1 MSVPNLQKVSY
12 PETIDEARGLVSDRE
27 KKARYYSGGVTFL
40 FAKQPGVEEL
50 VALSRLPLNF
60 IKKKAGGLRI
70 GSTTL
75 IAELVESRAVKS
87 YADGALWKAARGIGS
102 ILNRNLITVG
112 GNLVQPFIWS
122 DLSTV
127 ALALGARITVRGEE
141 ERVYDAEEF
150 FSRPPRQLLKPAD
163 LMTEIYFPPLPEQSR
178 AAYEKFSL
186 TAVDFAYLKAAIVY
200 TGGPRYCRD
209 IIIVI
214 GGAALLPQR
223 AGEAE
228 KLMRSRRVT
237 RKLFE
242 KVATKAADEIKMT
255 RDIRCSERS
264 KRKICAGVIR
274 GMLEEMAENK
284 E

>member
-1 MSVPNLQKVSY
+1 MSVPNLHNVIY
-12 PETIDEARGLVSDRE
+12 PETIEEARRLVLSR
-27 KKARYYSGGVTFL
+27 KKQARFLSGGVTFL
-40 FAKQPGVEEL
+40 FAKQPVVEDL
-50 VALSRLPLNF
+50 ISLSRLPLNF
-60 IKKKAGGLRI
+60 IKKKAGGIRI

-141 ERVYDAEEF
+141 ERVYDAAEF
-150 FSRPPRQLLKPAD
+150 FSRIPRQLLEPAD
-163 LMTEIYFPPLPEQSR
+163 LVTEIYFPPLLEQSR

-186 TAVDFAYLKAAIVY
+186 TEVDFAYLKAAIVY

-209 IIIVI
+209 IIIII

-223 AGEAE
+223 AVEAE
-228 KLMRSRRVT
+228 KLIRGKRVSR
-237 RKLFE
+237 KFFE
-242 KVATKAADEIKMT
+242 EVAAKAAGEIKMT
-255 RDIRCSERS
+255 RDIRCPERS

-274 GMLEEMAENK
+274 GMLEEMVG
-284 E
+284 

>member
-1 MSVPNLQKVSY
+1 MSVPNLQKVLY
-12 PETIDEARGLVSDRE
+12 PETIEEARGLVSDRR
-27 KKARYYSGGVTFL
+27 KKVRYLSGGISFM
-40 FAKQPGVEEL
+40 FANQPGVEEL
-50 VALSRLPLNF
+50 VSLSRLPLNF

-75 IAELVESRAVKS
+75 IAELVESRSVKS

-141 ERVYDAEEF
+141 ERVYDAAEF
-150 FSRPPRQLLKPAD
+150 FSRIPRQLLKPAD
-163 LMTEIYFPPLPEQSR
+163 LMTEIYFPSPPEQSR

-186 TAVDFAYLKAAIVY
+186 TAVDFAYLKVAIVY

-209 IIIVI
+209 ITIII
-214 GGAALLPQR
+214 GSAALLPQR
-223 AGEAE
+223 AVEAE
-228 KLMRSRRVT
+228 KLMQGKRVT

-242 KVATKAADEIKMT
+242 KTAAKAAGEIKMI
-255 RDIRCSERS
+255 RDIRCPARS

-274 GMLEEMAENK
+274 GMLEEMRE
-284 E
+284 

>member
-1 MSVPNLQKVSY
+1 MSVPNLQKVLY
-12 PETIDEARGLVSDRE
+12 PETIDEARGLISDRE
-27 KKARYYSGGVTFL
+27 KKARYYSGGVTFI

-50 VALSRLPLNF
+50 VSLSRLPLNF
-60 IKKKAGGLRI
+60 IKKKAGALRI

-75 IAELVESRAVKS
+75 IAEMVESRAVKS
-87 YADGALWKAARGIGS
+87 YANGALWKAARGIGS

-112 GNLVQPFIWS
+112 GNLVQPFLWS

-150 FSRPPRQLLKPAD
+150 FSRIPRQLLKPAD
-163 LMTEIYFPPLPEQSR
+163 LVTEIYFPPLPEQSL

-209 IIIVI
+209 ITIII

-223 AGEAE
+223 AVEAE
-228 KLMRSRRVT
+228 KLMRGKRVT

-242 KVATKAADEIKMT
+242 DVAAQAAGDIKMT

-274 GMLEEMAENK
+274 GMLEEMVG
-284 E
+284 

>member
-1 MSVPNLQKVSY
+1 MSVPNLQKVLY
-12 PETIDEARGLVSDRE
+12 PETIEEARGLVSDRR
-27 KKARYYSGGVTFL
+27 KKVRYLSGGISFM
-40 FAKQPGVEEL
+40 FANQPGVEEL
-50 VALSRLPLNF
+50 VSLSRLPLNF

-75 IAELVESRAVKS
+75 IAELVESRSVKS

-141 ERVYDAEEF
+141 ERVYDAAEF
-150 FSRPPRQLLKPAD
+150 FSRIPRQLLKPAD
-163 LMTEIYFPPLPEQSR
+163 LMTEIYFPSLPEQSR

-186 TAVDFAYLKAAIVY
+186 TAVDFAYLKVAIVY

-209 IIIVI
+209 ITIII
-214 GGAALLPQR
+214 GSAALLPQR
-223 AGEAE
+223 AVEAE
-228 KLMRSRRVT
+228 KLMQGKRVT

-242 KVATKAADEIKMT
+242 KTAAKAAGEIKMI
-255 RDIRCSERS
+255 RDIRCPARS

-274 GMLEEMAENK
+274 GMLEEMRE
-284 E
+284 